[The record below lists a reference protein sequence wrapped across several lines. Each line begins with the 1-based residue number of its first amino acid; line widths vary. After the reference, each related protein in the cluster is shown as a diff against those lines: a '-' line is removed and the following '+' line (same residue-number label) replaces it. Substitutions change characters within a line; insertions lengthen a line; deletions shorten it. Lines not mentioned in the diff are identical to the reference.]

1 MGLRPIHSWF
11 ALASASSKPFAQSH
25 DPFVRTRM
33 IALLKLD
40 IMFSRMVLFFDE
52 HWFFVFWGMA
62 GKREGELRIEV
73 AR

>member
-1 MGLRPIHSWF
+1 
-11 ALASASSKPFAQSH
+11 
-25 DPFVRTRM
+25 M